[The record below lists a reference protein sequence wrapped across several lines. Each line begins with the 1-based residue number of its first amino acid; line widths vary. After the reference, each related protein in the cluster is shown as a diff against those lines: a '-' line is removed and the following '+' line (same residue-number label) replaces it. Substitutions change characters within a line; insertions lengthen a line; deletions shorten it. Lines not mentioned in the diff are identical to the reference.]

1 MKTMAWPVIESVEA
15 GRLRLEA
22 LTVDHA
28 VSMVD
33 VLSDGALYQYIG
45 GQPPTVSELRLRYAA
60 QAVGH
65 SEDQSQWW
73 LNWIVSL
80 RDSACA
86 VGYVQA
92 TVEQASAGPE
102 ASIAWVI
109 APAFQGRGLATEA
122 ASAMV
127 DWLSTM
133 GVDHLVAYVHPAHA
147 ASQAVARRLGLHP
160 TSAIEDGEVCWRSH
174 SH

>member
-1 MKTMAWPVIESVEA
+1 MKTMAWPVIESVETE
-15 GRLRLEA
+15 RLRLET

-28 VSMVD
+28 VPMVD
-33 VLSDGALYQYIG
+33 VLADGALYQYTG

-65 SEDQSQWW
+65 SKDQSQWW

-80 RDSACA
+80 KESACA
-86 VGYVQA
+86 IGCVQA
-92 TVEQASAGPE
+92 TVEQTPAGPE

-109 APAFQGRGLATEA
+109 APAFQGLGLATEA
-122 ASAMV
+122 AVAMV
-127 DWLSTM
+127 EWLSTM

-147 ASQAVARRLGLHP
+147 ASQAVALRLGLHP
-160 TSAIEDGEVCWRSH
+160 TSAIEDDEVCWRSH
-174 SH
+174 PR

>member
-174 SH
+174 PH